1 MGPIC
6 TKIMLE
12 KTRFTRDLFAIIKIY
27 LQKGKQ
33 KIYNQDCRGSKAD
46 KLTKLFKSK
55 VRMQQVK

>member
-12 KTRFTRDLFAIIKIY
+12 KTRFTRDLIAIIKIY

-33 KIYNQDCRGSKAD
+33 KIYNQDCQGFKTN

>member
-6 TKIMLE
+6 TIKMHE
-12 KTRFTRDLFAIIKIY
+12 KTVFNTDLFAIIKIN

-33 KIYNQDCRGSKAD
+33 KIYNQDCQGFKTN

>member
-1 MGPIC
+1 
-6 TKIMLE
+6 MLE